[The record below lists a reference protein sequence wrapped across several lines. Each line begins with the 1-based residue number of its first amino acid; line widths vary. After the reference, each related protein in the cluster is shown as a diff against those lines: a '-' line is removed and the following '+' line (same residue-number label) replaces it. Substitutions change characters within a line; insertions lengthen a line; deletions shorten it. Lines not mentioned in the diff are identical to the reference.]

1 MGLSKKIKENIRF
14 DFYTKKSKM
23 KLFLNNFSYFFR
35 RKKNQISRTIDFLP
49 LIWNGFDFDYKYSL
63 DLFKH
68 QLKRTADFME
78 SEDALTVDA
87 NIRAKKIRTAIKL
100 MDKVYEE
107 DYACEY
113 IDIIEKKYGKTKFEF
128 IPIDDGEYS
137 ELKTTNEFVN
147 DEFQQNELDKTKHEL
162 ILLCREKQEKAHK
175 LLWSFIEH
183 NIRSWWD

>member
-1 MGLSKKIKENIRF
+1 MRLIKKIKKNIKF
-14 DFYTKKSKM
+14 NIYTKKSKM
-23 KLFLNNFSYFFR
+23 KFLLDNFLYFFK

-78 SEDALTVDA
+78 SEYAITVNA
-87 NIRAKKIRTAIKL
+87 SIRAKKIRTAIKL
-100 MDKVYEE
+100 MDKVYNE
-107 DYACEY
+107 DYDNEY
-113 IDIIEKKYGKTKFEF
+113 LDIIEKKYGKTKFEF
-128 IPIDDGEYS
+128 IPIGDGKYF

-147 DEFQQNELDKTKHEL
+147 DEFKQNELDKIKHEL
-162 ILLCREKQEKAHK
+162 ILLSREKQKRAHK
-175 LLWSFIEH
+175 LLWNFIEH